1 MTVPYLHQHY
11 RNSTRILLTDP
22 ALQELFLHILTF
34 HGKDITVVSSEE
46 SEETPED
53 FAMFST
59 RQMEEGALFQPNI
72 VLHSSAL
79 SPESTLLL
87 SSIVGGG
94 VLIFPEKDSTVLE
107 HMEGITNFFRKIPYD
122 RPDFEVNGN
131 TLTLHTE
138 IGSVPVPFQDPA
150 VAENLEGLR
159 LLCQQAGLM
168 EEEFY
173 EALMNFNS

>member
-1 MTVPYLHQHY
+1 MTAPYLHQHY

-34 HGKDITVVSSEE
+34 HGKAATVVSAEE
-46 SEETPED
+46 PEETPED
-53 FAMFST
+53 FAVFSS
-59 RQMEEGALFQPNI
+59 RQMDEGALFLPNI
-72 VLHSSAL
+72 VLHATAVR
-79 SPESTLLL
+79 PESTELL

-94 VLIFPEKDSTVLE
+94 VLIYPGKDSTVPDNL
-107 HMEGITNFFRKIPYD
+107 EGIHNFFRKIPYD
-122 RPDFEVNGN
+122 QPNLEVNGN
-131 TLTLHTE
+131 ALTLHTA

-173 EALMNFNS
+173 EALMNFDS